1 MRALERSPPMQLAPA
16 AEGAAELR
24 GVPELRWM
32 TGALRADLLRFHTLR
47 ENPRQK
53 PIISTADQPALLARF
68 RTFS

>member
-1 MRALERSPPMQLAPA
+1 MQLAPA

-32 TGALRADLLRFHTLR
+32 TGGCADLLRFHTLR

-68 RTFS
+68 RTFA